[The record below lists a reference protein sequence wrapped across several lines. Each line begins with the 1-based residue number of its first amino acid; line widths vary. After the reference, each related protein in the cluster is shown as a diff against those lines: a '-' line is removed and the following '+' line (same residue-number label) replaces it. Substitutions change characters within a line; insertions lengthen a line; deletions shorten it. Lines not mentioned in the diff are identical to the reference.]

1 MSAMK
6 VTSTTTRPAPHA
18 RGAGSGALRR
28 ARWGRRRRLSLLAF
42 LFLPLGCSIPRW
54 PAHGPITSPFGLR
67 FNGIRPAIHRGVD
80 ISIPEGTPVIAMKR
94 GRVRHAGPLGAYG
107 LTVIIE
113 HGPTLVTLYAHL
125 SEIRVRAGEEVEG
138 KQVIGLSGR
147 TGNATGP
154 HLHFEVRRWG
164 RHEDPVPLLGGP
176 P

>member
-1 MSAMK
+1 M
-6 VTSTTTRPAPHA
+6 TTRPAPHA
-18 RGAGSGALRR
+18 CGAGFGALRR
-28 ARWGRRRRLSLLAF
+28 ALRGRRRRLFVLAF
-42 LFLPLGCSIPRW
+42 LVFPLGCSIPRW

-67 FNGIRPAIHRGVD
+67 FDGLRPEIHRGVD
-80 ISIPEGTPVIAMKR
+80 IALPEGTPVTAMKR

-125 SEIRVRAGEEVEG
+125 SEVWVRAGEEVKG
-138 KQVIGLSGR
+138 RQVIGLSGR